1 MTTSNPTRKKLIKTL
16 TTHPSKKGRIIL
28 TILIVAVTLSV
39 AVEIGYVTSLAQ
51 GYSSTTDSHIQTA
64 CTGKVLDLSQKGIIR
79 DVGGFSGGIYQCIH
93 TRFANSIYGDVISN
107 T

>member
-1 MTTSNPTRKKLIKTL
+1 MV
-16 TTHPSKKGRIIL
+16 TTHPSKKGKIIL

-39 AVEIGYVTSLAQ
+39 AVEIGYTISLAQ
-51 GYSSTTDSHIQTA
+51 GYSSTTDSHIQSV

-79 DVGGFSGGIYQCIH
+79 DVSGFSGGIYQCMH
-93 TRFANSIYGDVISN
+93 TRFAHSIYGKVILN